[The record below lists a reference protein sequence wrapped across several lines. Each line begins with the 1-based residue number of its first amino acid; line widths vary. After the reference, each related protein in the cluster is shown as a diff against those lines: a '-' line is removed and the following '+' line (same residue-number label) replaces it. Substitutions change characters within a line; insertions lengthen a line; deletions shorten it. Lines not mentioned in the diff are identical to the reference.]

1 MLTNLQGKYRNWCK
15 KAGFELK
22 LTENMAARKLKA
34 EQSQRTIDGHLV
46 EKKLTDRIVTYS
58 DKLFQQA
65 SIEWLAATN
74 QVSLIF
80 YSTAP
85 KIIIPFAADS
95 ST

>member
-15 KAGFELK
+15 KAGFKSK
-22 LTENMAARKLKA
+22 LAEDVAARKLKA

-58 DKLFQQA
+58 DKLFRQA

-80 YSTAP
+80 YSTTP